1 MLIKNNRKRVSS
13 LKNLKKYSLI
23 AGIITLAF
31 GSINHFVYDFT
42 GENPII
48 GMFVAV
54 NESTWEHLKLLL
66 TPVFLVGIVE
76 WFIYGKN
83 YKNFFPAL
91 FISTV
96 AGMFA
101 ITAAF
106 YTYTGIIGQ
115 NFMIADIMTFVI
127 GVFVTY
133 YLRYKIIKSGKLS
146 SDKWVF
152 LSLAGFALLFVFAAF
167 ATFNPPEINLFKDP
181 LTGGYDA

>member
-1 MLIKNNRKRVSS
+1 M
-13 LKNLKKYSLI
+13 
-23 AGIITLAF
+23 
-31 GSINHFVYDFT
+31 
-42 GENPII
+42 
-48 GMFVAV
+48 
-54 NESTWEHLKLLL
+54 
-66 TPVFLVGIVE
+66 E

-83 YKNFFPAL
+83 YKNFCPVL
-91 FISTV
+91 FISIL

-115 NFMIADIMTFVI
+115 NFMIADIATFFI

-152 LSLAGFALLFVFAAF
+152 ISLAGFAILFVFTAYAS
-167 ATFNPPEINLFKDP
+167 FNPPQINLFKDP
-181 LTGGYDA
+181 LTGTYGTSF

>member
-1 MLIKNNRKRVSS
+1 MKE
-13 LKNLKKYSLI
+13 LKKYSWI
-23 AGIITLAF
+23 AAAVTSVMGTLF
-31 GSINHFVYDFT
+31 HFVYEFSGNNT
-42 GENPII
+42 FV
-48 GMFVAV
+48 GMFAAV

-66 TPVFLVGIVE
+66 TPAFLVGIAE

-91 FISTV
+91 FISTL

-115 NFMIADIMTFVI
+115 NFMIADIATFFI

-152 LSLAGFALLFVFAAF
+152 ISLAGFAILFVFTAYAS
-167 ATFNPPEINLFKDP
+167 FNPPQINLFKDP
-181 LTGGYDA
+181 LTGTYGTSF